1 MAENYNLLFLD
12 EAVYRYQI
20 IQLIKEDV
28 EVFADVLS
36 LDLHI
41 FQFYPFSSTDIDAL
55 VLYSEALSI
64 ALYSWELVLFSID
77 SSTCLIFST
86 SFYWK

>member
-41 FQFYPFSSTDIDAL
+41 LQFYPFSPTDIDAL
-55 VLYSEALSI
+55 VLYS
-64 ALYSWELVLFSID
+64 
-77 SSTCLIFST
+77 
-86 SFYWK
+86 